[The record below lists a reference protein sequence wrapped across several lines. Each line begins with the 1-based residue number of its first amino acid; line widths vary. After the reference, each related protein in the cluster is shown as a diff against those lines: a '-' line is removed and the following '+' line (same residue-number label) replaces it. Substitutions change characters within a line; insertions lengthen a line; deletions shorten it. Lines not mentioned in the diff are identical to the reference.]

1 MGELTARYCF
11 SFCLVLHGYF
21 SVFNKLTS
29 VEDCLFSNLAMTPAH
44 THTHASTTL
53 DCFPPQ
59 DSFYS
64 EGRSYTKGKWFSH
77 CQPLSAQLMAVIFL
91 QSLLGFLLI

>member
-44 THTHASTTL
+44 THTRLHDPGLFSST
-53 DCFPPQ
+53 
-59 DSFYS
+59 
-64 EGRSYTKGKWFSH
+64 G
-77 CQPLSAQLMAVIFL
+77 
-91 QSLLGFLLI
+91 LLLL